1 MLILSPSTTTAMTA
15 EDLQGM
21 IDHWLSTP
29 VNGYLGESYGS
40 DPKSLL
46 QKALHSGM
54 ANDFIRKMREDIPI
68 LQAIP
73 SDQID
78 LYSVPEQPDKM
89 RIFIM
94 VASMA
99 AVEVLV

>member
-1 MLILSPSTTTAMTA
+1 MLILSPSTTAA
-15 EDLQGM
+15 IAADDIQGM
-21 IDHWLSTP
+21 IDHWLATP
-29 VNGYLGESYGS
+29 VEGYLGESYGS

-46 QKALHSGM
+46 QKALHSGV
-54 ANDFIRKMREDIPI
+54 ANDFIRKMRADIPI

-78 LYSVPEQPDKM
+78 LYSIPEQPDKM

-94 VASMA
+94 VASIA
-99 AVEVLV
+99 AVEVSV